1 MLPQSRIK
9 PANGKFN
16 GTQEKKNYNTKEEV
30 LQGLPPTNHLP
41 LKLWPPAKAEG
52 IPDVIRAED
61 AGSTENV
68 FSYEYEGSDLRVL
81 LLSVRQGTVSP
92 TPAFRL
98 GLGDPR
104 RIWVLYI
111 PKVIRAEDAGSTE
124 NFFHMHTKEVISVS
138 SYPPCAQVL
147 FFQPRPS

>member
-52 IPDVIRAED
+52 IPNVIRAEG

-68 FSYEYEGSDLRVL
+68 FSNEYERSDFRGLLTSLRL
-81 LLSVRQGTVSP
+81 RNVSP

-98 GLGDPR
+98 GLGGS
-104 RIWVLYI
+104 
-111 PKVIRAEDAGSTE
+111 KEDLGFSTKPVG
-124 NFFHMHTKEVISVS
+124 FAVGKAYT
-138 SYPPCAQVL
+138 L
-147 FFQPRPS
+147 G